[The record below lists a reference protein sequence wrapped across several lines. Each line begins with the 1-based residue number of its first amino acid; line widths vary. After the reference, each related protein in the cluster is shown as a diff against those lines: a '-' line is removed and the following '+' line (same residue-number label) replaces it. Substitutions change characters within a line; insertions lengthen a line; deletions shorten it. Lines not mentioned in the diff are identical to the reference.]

1 MKDIGRA
8 LLAKTDTIVE
18 SWIELICQQIDIE
31 SAKKLTYQAVRDSIP
46 LVVRPWAGRRAG
58 ASLLSESL
66 EDRTQQAENEGLEHG
81 MVRAEQGYDAA
92 EIVREYRLLR
102 QVIFSVLEP
111 DLLSGSTAEALYAV
125 KAIDSV
131 LDQVISFS
139 IESYVEARLQE
150 LEQVRGELKLTNQEL
165 SRLVKTQKD
174 NLSHLAHELKNPLN
188 SIMGFSSL
196 ILQQQQRINSARDSS
211 SLNLQLIERVLQNSR
226 QLLGLINNTLEISR
240 YEAGQIQLNLEQIN
254 LVALISMTVEALE
267 PSARQKD
274 LEIIID
280 CDRAPEQITTD
291 TLRLQQIITNLVSN
305 AIRYTELGAVQI
317 VCQTQESDRWSLV
330 VADTGIGISPE
341 DRARIFQ
348 PYYRVGSKEN
358 YLPNSTGLGL
368 TIVEQLV
375 KLLQGEISLVSQVGQ
390 GSTFTIVFPRSYTD
404 RGNS

>member
-18 SWIELICQQIDIE
+18 SWIELIRQEIDIE

-46 LVVRPWAGRRAG
+46 LVVEAV
-58 ASLLSESL
+58 ASLLSKSL

-81 MVRAEQGYDAA
+81 VIRAEQGYDAA

-196 ILQQQQRINSARDSS
+196 ILQQQQRVNSDRDS

-226 QLLGLINNTLEISR
+226 QLLGLINNTLEMSR
-240 YEAGQIQLNLEQIN
+240 YEAGQIQLNLEQIDV
-254 LVALISMTVEALE
+254 VALISMTLEALE

-358 YLPNSTGLGL
+358 YPPNSTGLGL

-390 GSTFTIVFPRSYTD
+390 GSTFTIVFPRSYT
-404 RGNS
+404 RS